1 MAAMRQ
7 SVGFLV
13 NGLVFVILTNR
24 CGKSI
29 GKRDWEPSVFWFLLA
44 LATILYAVKNAP
56 PY

>member
-1 MAAMRQ
+1 MRQ